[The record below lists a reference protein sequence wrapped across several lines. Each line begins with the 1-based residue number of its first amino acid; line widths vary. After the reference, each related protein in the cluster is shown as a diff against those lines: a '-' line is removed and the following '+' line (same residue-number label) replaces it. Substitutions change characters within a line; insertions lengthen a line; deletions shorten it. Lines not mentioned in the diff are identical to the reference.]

1 MKNEKGKKENKKNRK
16 NNNDNRNWKLNGEW
30 YREKKKSEKK
40 ITHTEKMK
48 KRENKNKWSKWS
60 SKWEQWVMQKNQMLL
75 TVRKESKSCRAII
88 ADYLKAHDT

>member
-48 KRENKNKWSKWS
+48 KERIKINDQNEVQSGNN
-60 SKWEQWVMQKNQMLL
+60 
-75 TVRKESKSCRAII
+75 ESCKRIKCC
-88 ADYLKAHDT
+88 

>member
-1 MKNEKGKKENKKNRK
+1 MISGKEEKWKKNHTH
-16 NNNDNRNWKLNGEW
+16 
-30 YREKKKSEKK
+30 RENE
-40 ITHTEKMK
+40 